1 MTLGEKIYREDNF
14 LFTMTNQQLMAT
26 RFRVAI
32 LYTTFPPNGRISSWL
47 QSNSKENP

>member
-1 MTLGEKIYREDNF
+1 MTPGEKIGRENNC
-14 LFTMTNQQLMAT
+14 LFRMTNQQLMAT

-32 LYTTFPPNGRISSWL
+32 LLTTFPPNGRISSWL